1 MDERRDLI
9 NNELQAQQANNPNA
23 TAPLEF
29 RGDKM
34 YLPLIKIDT
43 NHLILN
49 HKNNRLTGQLEDHPK
64 KEFILQNP
72 NTHESQE
79 VLIGLLRK
87 TEKYVEL
94 REQLRELG
102 QKEPGLITRDGLV
115 VNGNTR
121 IAALKEIG
129 INHIEVAVMPENTQ
143 ETDVFAAELKL
154 QVEDLVHQDYTF
166 TNQLLMMNKFI
177 INGGSPKDLAKEL
190 AWSRR
195 GETKVNSHLR
205 YLSYIEEVRNLSS
218 PKLPYKVFDDKK
230 EHLKNLDEAYMSL
243 KGRGDIEDAETLKW
257 SRLTFLILGISKDQV
272 RTIDE
277 SFIEEILI
285 PRLKNDQNHNSV
297 ELFEKFRTDKIEDN
311 LDDIFLEEI
320 EPSIDMKKFLNNLL
334 TDKDLRDSEEQLSVH
349 ENEKIKE
356 ITFVTRRTTE
366 KLIDDKKLESLKSAP
381 VETLKDIRAK
391 LVDLKLK
398 VNDSIN
404 SDNNLK
410 KNFKHHFE
418 LVKKE
423 INTITNMLD

>member
-1 MDERRDLI
+1 M
-9 NNELQAQQANNPNA
+9 
-23 TAPLEF
+23 
-29 RGDKM
+29 
-34 YLPLIKIDT
+34 
-43 NHLILN
+43 
-49 HKNNRLTGQLEDHPK
+49 
-64 KEFILQNP
+64 
-72 NTHESQE
+72 
-79 VLIGLLRK
+79 
-87 TEKYVEL
+87 
-94 REQLRELG
+94 
-102 QKEPGLITRDGLV
+102 
-115 VNGNTR
+115 
-121 IAALKEIG
+121 
-129 INHIEVAVMPENTQ
+129 
-143 ETDVFAAELKL
+143 
-154 QVEDLVHQDYTF
+154 
-166 TNQLLMMNKFI
+166 
-177 INGGSPKDLAKEL
+177 
-190 AWSRR
+190 
-195 GETKVNSHLR
+195 
-205 YLSYIEEVRNLSS
+205 
-218 PKLPYKVFDDKK
+218 
-230 EHLKNLDEAYMSL
+230 
-243 KGRGDIEDAETLKW
+243 
-257 SRLTFLILGISKDQV
+257 ILGISKDQV